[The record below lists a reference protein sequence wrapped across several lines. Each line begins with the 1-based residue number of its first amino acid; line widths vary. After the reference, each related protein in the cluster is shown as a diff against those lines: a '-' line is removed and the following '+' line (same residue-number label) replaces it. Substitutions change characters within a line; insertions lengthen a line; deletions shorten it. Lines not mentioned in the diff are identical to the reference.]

1 MKRDVPSIRFCVP
14 AEFLGCH
21 LTKLRFQSLA
31 VNEPAG
37 SRQTRSNISLDLDTR
52 VPHRW
57 LGGCCFGNRLLDIE
71 RDEHRMNTADNT
83 TTSFRRR
90 PIGSWRQEQ
99 RTSLSASGRCVW
111 EGMTGQMNGYA
122 RSKVAAAA
130 LGCRSRSGSFTR
142 PDLVIPRR
150 VARQQ
155 SPVPFRQART
165 VYASL
170 GRSSSAFFKHCT
182 DHRTTSQ
189 SAFQSDL
196 VKRFDEPE

>member
-1 MKRDVPSIRFCVP
+1 MKHDVPSIRFCVP

-21 LTKLRFQSLA
+21 LAKLLFQPLT

-37 SRQTRSNISLDLDTR
+37 PRQTRSDISLDLDSR

-57 LGGCCFGNRLLDIE
+57 LGGCCSRNRPLNIE

-83 TTSFRRR
+83 ITSSPRGS
-90 PIGSWRQEQ
+90 IGSRPEK

-111 EGMTGQMNGYA
+111 EGMTGQMNGCA
-122 RSKVAAAA
+122 KSKIAAAA
-130 LGCRSRSGSFTR
+130 QSCRSGSGSFTR

-155 SPVPFRQART
+155 SPVPFRQATT
-165 VYASL
+165 VYAN
-170 GRSSSAFFKHCT
+170 GKCSSSTIPVSPHFSPTQKRPVFH
-182 DHRTTSQ
+182 S
-189 SAFQSDL
+189 
-196 VKRFDEPE
+196 VK